1 MLRKRGREVIDA
13 EWSQQQFDPG
23 AWIFVLLE
31 RAPCTTGREQQFHL
45 GLKFAADDRCSSN
58 LLAAVPAP
66 DYGSSMDARTRKQ
79 QQVEEEHGDEARM
92 LAEAFGAKRDRLL
105 ASLTLIAGVGVIVAI
120 PFALRAG
127 AEFFMP
133 VTAAL
138 VVAIALVP
146 LLEWFERRGM
156 PPKGAAGLCV
166 LLFLAVAIFAVGSI
180 VIPARDWVARVPGNI
195 PKVRATLEPVI
206 QIYKHLDRFIDRTV
220 SQIAVT
226 QEQTRAVRIETPN
239 SMSSLLISSA
249 PHLLIQLFFALLV
262 IFFFLAGWTAMRKKT
277 IVSRGSFEGALTTAR
292 VIQQVVD
299 ATSTYLGTITLINIG
314 LGALT
319 ATALWLLGMPSPVMW
334 GGIVAVANYI
344 PYLGPIVCALLLFAA
359 GLMSFPDVW
368 GALLPPAVFI
378 GFHLVEANF
387 FTPMVVG
394 HRLTISPLSILVSL
408 SFWAWVWGTT
418 GALLA
423 VPLLIIMKT
432 IFSAA
437 GTPDIAGF
445 LFEHGTLTH
454 IGDDA
459 EEEVEEREMQ
469 PAMVDTPK
477 TLS

>member
-1 MLRKRGREVIDA
+1 
-13 EWSQQQFDPG
+13 
-23 AWIFVLLE
+23 
-31 RAPCTTGREQQFHL
+31 
-45 GLKFAADDRCSSN
+45 
-58 LLAAVPAP
+58 
-66 DYGSSMDARTRKQ
+66 MDARTRKQ
-79 QQVEEEHGDEARM
+79 QQVADKDDEARL
-92 LAEAFGAKRDRLL
+92 LAETISAKRDRLL
-105 ASLTLIAGVGVIVAI
+105 ASLTLIAGIGLILAL

-146 LLEWFERRGM
+146 LLEWFERRGV
-156 PPKGAAGLCV
+156 PSRLAAGMCV
-166 LLFLAVAIFAVGSI
+166 LVFLLLALFAIGSI
-180 VIPARDWVARVPGNI
+180 VVPASEWVAQVPSKI
-195 PKVRATLEPVI
+195 SKVRATLEPVLDL
-206 QIYKHLDRFIDRTV
+206 YKNLDRFIDRTV
-220 SQIAVT
+220 SQISVT
-226 QEQTRAVRIETPN
+226 PAQASAVRIETPN
-239 SMSSLLISSA
+239 SMLGLLTSSA

-292 VIQQVVD
+292 VIRQVVE
-299 ATSTYLGTITLINIG
+299 ATSTYLGTITLINIA

-319 ATALWLLGMPSPVMW
+319 ALALWWLGMPSPVMW

-344 PYLGPIVCALLLFAA
+344 PYLGPIVCALLLFVG
-359 GLMSFPDVW
+359 GLMTYPDVW
-368 GALLPPAVFI
+368 GALLPPAAFV
-378 GFHLVEANF
+378 GFHLIEANF

-394 HRLTISPLSILVSL
+394 HRLTISPLSILISL

-454 IGDDA
+454 VGEPD
-459 EEEVEEREMQ
+459 EEEEDEKREME
-469 PAMVDTPK
+469 PAMVDTPEPR
-477 TLS
+477 T

>member
-1 MLRKRGREVIDA
+1 
-13 EWSQQQFDPG
+13 
-23 AWIFVLLE
+23 
-31 RAPCTTGREQQFHL
+31 
-45 GLKFAADDRCSSN
+45 
-58 LLAAVPAP
+58 LLAE
-66 DYGSSMDARTRKQ
+66 GIT
-79 QQVEEEHGDEARM
+79 
-92 LAEAFGAKRDRLL
+92 AKRDRLL
-105 ASLTLIAGVGVIVAI
+105 ASLTLIAGIGLII
-120 PFALRAG
+120 GLPFALRTG

-138 VVAIALVP
+138 VIAIALVP
-146 LLEWFERRGM
+146 LLEWFERRGI
-156 PPKGAAGLCV
+156 PPKASAGLCV
-166 LLFLAVAIFAVGSI
+166 IVFLALALFAIGSI
-180 VIPARDWVARVPGNI
+180 VVPASDWVAQVPTKIG
-195 PKVRATLEPVI
+195 KVRAALDPI
-206 QIYKHLDRFIDRTV
+206 FDIYKNLDRFIEKTTQQIAISKPPSRTV
-220 SQIAVT
+220 QV
-226 QEQTRAVRIETPN
+226 ETPN
-239 SMSSLLISSA
+239 SMLGLLTTSA
-249 PHLLIQLFFALLV
+249 PHLLIQLFFSLLV

-299 ATSTYLGTITLINIG
+299 ATSTYLGTITVINIG

-319 ATALWLLGMPSPVMW
+319 AGALWLLGMPSPVMW

-344 PYLGPIVCALLLFAA
+344 PYLGPIVCALLLFLG
-359 GLMSFPDVW
+359 GLMTYPDIW
-368 GALLPPAVFI
+368 GALMPPAAFI
-378 GFHLVEANF
+378 SFHLIEANF

-394 HRLTISPLSILVSL
+394 HRLTISPLSILISL

-454 IGDDA
+454 VGDPD
-459 EEEVEEREMQ
+459 EEEEDERQEMQ

-477 TLS
+477 PRT

>member
-1 MLRKRGREVIDA
+1 MLPV
-13 EWSQQQFDPG
+13 
-23 AWIFVLLE
+23 V
-31 RAPCTTGREQQFHL
+31 
-45 GLKFAADDRCSSN
+45 
-58 LLAAVPAP
+58 
-66 DYGSSMDARTRKQ
+66 DARTSKQ
-79 QQVEEEHGDEARM
+79 QSKEHHSEPVTEEARV
-92 LAEAFGAKRDRLL
+92 LAETITVKRDRLL
-105 ASLTLIAGVGVIVAI
+105 ASLTLIAGIGLIVAL
-120 PFALRAG
+120 PFALQAG

-138 VVAIALVP
+138 VVAVALVP
-146 LLEWFERRGM
+146 LLEWFERRGV
-156 PPKGAAGLCV
+156 PSRLSAGLCV
-166 LLFLAVAIFAVGSI
+166 IIFLAAAIFAIGSI
-180 VIPARDWVARVPGNI
+180 VVPATDWIALVPHRIG
-195 PKVRATLEPVI
+195 KVRAALQPILELY
-206 QIYKHLDRFIDRTV
+206 QNLDRFIARTA
-220 SQIAVT
+220 SQIQVN
-226 QEQTRAVRIETPN
+226 QEHARTVRIEDSNTFT
-239 SMSSLLISSA
+239 SLLATSA

-319 ATALWLLGMPSPVMW
+319 AGALWLLGMPSPIMW
-334 GGIVAVANYI
+334 GGIVAVANYV
-344 PYLGPIVCALLLFAA
+344 PYLGPIVCAVLLFVG
-359 GLMSFPDVW
+359 GLMTYPDVW
-368 GALLPPAVFI
+368 SALAPPAAFI
-378 GFHLVEANF
+378 CFHLVEANF

-394 HRLTISPLSILVSL
+394 HRLTINPLSILISL

-454 IGDDA
+454 VGDAD
-459 EEEVEEREMQ
+459 EEEVEERQEME
-469 PAMVDTPK
+469 PAMVDTEKPA
-477 TLS
+477 S

>member
-1 MLRKRGREVIDA
+1 MLRPQRYRTLWRVAVRGDM
-13 EWSQQQFDPG
+13 
-23 AWIFVLLE
+23 
-31 RAPCTTGREQQFHL
+31 
-45 GLKFAADDRCSSN
+45 
-58 LLAAVPAP
+58 LAV
-66 DYGSSMDARTRKQ
+66 MDARTRKQ
-79 QQVEEEHGDEARM
+79 SEVDPASDEARV
-92 LAEAFGAKRDRLL
+92 LAETITVKRDRLL
-105 ASLTLIAGVGVIVAI
+105 ASLTLIAGIGLIVGL
-120 PFALRAG
+120 PFALQLG

-138 VVAIALVP
+138 VVAVALVP
-146 LLEWFERRGM
+146 LLEWFERRGI
-156 PPKGAAGLCV
+156 PSKAAAGLCV
-166 LLFLAVAIFAVGSI
+166 ILFLLIAIFAIGTI
-180 VIPARDWVARVPGNI
+180 VVPASDWVAQVPTKI
-195 PKVRATLEPVI
+195 TKVRAALEPI
-206 QIYKHLDRFIDRTV
+206 FDLYKNLDRFIDRVANQIELTHAAHSRTV
-220 SQIAVT
+220 TI
-226 QEQTRAVRIETPN
+226 EQPN
-239 SMSSLLISSA
+239 SVMGLLATSA

-262 IFFFLAGWTAMRKKT
+262 IFFFLAGWTSMRKRT

-314 LGALT
+314 LGGLT
-319 ATALWLLGMPSPVMW
+319 ALALWWLGMPSPVMW

-344 PYLGPIVCALLLFAA
+344 PYLGPIVCALLLFVG
-359 GLMSFPDVW
+359 GLMTYPDVW
-368 GALLPPAVFI
+368 GALLPPAAFV
-378 GFHLVEANF
+378 GFHLIEANF

-454 IGDDA
+454 VGDPDEEEA
-459 EEEVEEREMQ
+459 EERQELQ

-477 TLS
+477 PLS

>member
-1 MLRKRGREVIDA
+1 
-13 EWSQQQFDPG
+13 
-23 AWIFVLLE
+23 
-31 RAPCTTGREQQFHL
+31 
-45 GLKFAADDRCSSN
+45 
-58 LLAAVPAP
+58 
-66 DYGSSMDARTRKQ
+66 MDARTRKQ
-79 QQVEEEHGDEARM
+79 HPVEEEISDEARA
-92 LAEAFGAKRDRLL
+92 LAETITAKRDRLL
-105 ASLTLIAGVGVIVAI
+105 ASLTLIAGIGVIVAL

-138 VVAIALVP
+138 VIAIALVP
-146 LLEWFERRGM
+146 LLEWFERRGI
-156 PPKGAAGLCV
+156 PSKAAAGLCV
-166 LLFLAVAIFAVGSI
+166 LIFLAIAIFAIGSI
-180 VIPARDWVARVPGNI
+180 IVPASDWVAQVPTKIG
-195 PKVRATLEPVI
+195 KVRSALEPI
-206 QIYKHLDRFIDRTV
+206 FDLYKNLDRFVGRITNQIEINHVSHARTV
-220 SQIAVT
+220 T
-226 QEQTRAVRIETPN
+226 LEQPN
-239 SMSSLLISSA
+239 SLMGLLATSA
-249 PHLLIQLFFALLV
+249 PHLLIQLFFSLLV
-262 IFFFLAGWTAMRKKT
+262 IFFFLAGWTAMRKRT

-319 ATALWLLGMPSPVMW
+319 AGALWLLGMPSPVMW

-344 PYLGPIVCALLLFAA
+344 PYLGPIVAALLLFVG
-359 GLMSFPDVW
+359 GLMTFPDVW
-368 GALLPPAVFI
+368 GALLPPTIFV
-378 GFHLVEANF
+378 GFHLIEANF

-394 HRLTISPLSILVSL
+394 HRLTISPLSILISL
-408 SFWAWVWGTT
+408 SFWAWIWGTT

-454 IGDDA
+454 AGESD
-459 EEEVEEREMQ
+459 EEEVEERQEME

-477 TLS
+477 RPS

>member
-1 MLRKRGREVIDA
+1 MLRG
-13 EWSQQQFDPG
+13 
-23 AWIFVLLE
+23 
-31 RAPCTTGREQQFHL
+31 
-45 GLKFAADDRCSSN
+45 
-58 LLAAVPAP
+58 
-66 DYGSSMDARTRKQ
+66 MDARPRKQ
-79 QQVEEEHGDEARM
+79 KIHPQEDEAWL
-92 LAEAFGAKRDRLL
+92 LAETIAAKRDRLL
-105 ASLTLIAGVGVIVAI
+105 ASLTLIAGIGALVAL

-156 PPKGAAGLCV
+156 PSKGSAGLCV
-166 LLFLAVAIFAVGSI
+166 LIFLAFAIFAIGSI
-180 VIPARDWVARVPGNI
+180 VVPARDWVAQIPSKV

-206 QIYKHLDRFIDRTV
+206 QLYNHLDKFINKTA
-220 SQIAVT
+220 SQIAMS
-226 QEQTRAVRIETPN
+226 QEKTTAVHVETPN
-239 SMSSLLISSA
+239 SMSSLLLTSA

-299 ATSTYLGTITLINIG
+299 ATSTYLGTITLINLG
-314 LGALT
+314 LGTLT
-319 ATALWLLGMPSPVMW
+319 ALVLWWIGMPSPVMW
-334 GGIVAVANYI
+334 GGIVAVANYV
-344 PYLGPIVCALLLFAA
+344 PYLGPIVCALLLFLGA
-359 GLMSFPDVW
+359 LMTFPDVW
-368 GALLPPAVFI
+368 AALLPPAAFI
-378 GFHLVEANF
+378 GFHLIEANF

-394 HRLTISPLSILVSL
+394 HRLTISPLSILISL

-432 IFSAA
+432 VFSAA

-445 LFEHGTLTH
+445 LFEDGTLTH
-454 IGDDA
+454 VGDPN
-459 EEEVEEREMQ
+459 EEEENERQEMQ
-469 PAMVDTPK
+469 PAMVDTQKPA
-477 TLS
+477 T